1 MSARKNGR
9 TASTYWG
16 YAVST
21 ERALATINDGRKQK
35 RGARTPAPINWA
47 SLRGDLDSMLEARE
61 GVLLLGMY
69 NSPDAS
75 ESSSGLRLALRAS
88 SEYIL
93 ELTRCLAERP
103 QGKGGWQRAAKLDG
117 LREQVVA
124 AIDAA

>member
-1 MSARKNGR
+1 MAGFG
-9 TASTYWG
+9 TG
-16 YAVST
+16 
-21 ERALATINDGRKQK
+21 
-35 RGARTPAPINWA
+35 GARYSHSFSDSGGIQRLAQPRRHPSKFAPLNWA
-47 SLRGDLDSMLEARE
+47 NLRGDLDSMLEARE

-75 ESSSGLRLALRAS
+75 EASAGLQLALRAS

-93 ELTRCLAERP
+93 ELTHCLAERP
-103 QGKGGWQRAAKLDG
+103 QGKGGWQRAAKLDE